1 MPDEP
6 GARAVTFRLHAVVEI
21 ALLAVLA
28 GYFLLAGNQSVGDD
42 LVFTVIGAA
51 LMAAASFWTLNTIKD
66 GLELMASRARH
77 S

>member
-1 MPDEP
+1 MPVEP

-21 ALLAVLA
+21 VLLATLA

-66 GLELMASRARH
+66 GLELVAARA
-77 S
+77 